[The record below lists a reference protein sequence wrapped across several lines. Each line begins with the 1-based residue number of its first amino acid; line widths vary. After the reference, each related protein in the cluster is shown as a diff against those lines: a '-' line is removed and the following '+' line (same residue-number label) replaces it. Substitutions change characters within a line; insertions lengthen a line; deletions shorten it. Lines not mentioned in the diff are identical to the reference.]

1 MLIIRLTRTGKRNAP
16 SFRMV
21 LTEKQNPVKGKF
33 IELLGHYNPR
43 LKTHA
48 FKKER
53 ILYWLGQGVKCSA
66 TVHNLLVEAK
76 IIQGPKVKTW
86 SPKKKKEA
94 PKPKE
99 RVAEKGIK
107 KEEGVKEERKKSQEE
122 KPPEPIKEPA
132 GKKKEAEKPEPGPK
146 KEKSSEEEPDKKSAK

>member
-1 MLIIRLTRTGKRNAP
+1 MLIIRLTRVGRKNNP
-16 SFRMV
+16 SFRVV

-33 IELLGHYNPR
+33 IELLGHYNTR
-43 LKTHA
+43 LKTRA

-53 ILYWLGQGVKCSA
+53 ILYWLKQGVKCSPA
-66 TVHNLLVEAK
+66 VHNLLVEAK

-99 RVAEKGIK
+99 RVVEKGIK
-107 KEEGVKEERKKSQEE
+107 KEEGAKEERKKSQEE

-132 GKKKEAEKPEPGPK
+132 GKQPK
-146 KEKSSEEEPDKKSAK
+146 QEEEKDN